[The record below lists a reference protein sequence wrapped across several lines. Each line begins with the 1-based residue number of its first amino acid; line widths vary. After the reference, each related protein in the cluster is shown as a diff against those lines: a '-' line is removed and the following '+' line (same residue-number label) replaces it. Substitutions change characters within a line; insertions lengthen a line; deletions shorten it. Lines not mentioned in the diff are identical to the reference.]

1 MHKVIIFCKIPSGSC
16 VVSRIAQS
24 KTYKR
29 TFKKEGMVAQSAS
42 VLNPNNNNDDDNNSN
57 NNNNKKKKK

>member
-24 KTYKR
+24 KNYKEA
-29 TFKKEGMVAQSAS
+29 FKKKGMVAQSAS
-42 VLNPNNNNDDDNNSN
+42 VLKPNNNDNNNNSNKN
-57 NNNNKKKKK
+57 NNNNKKK